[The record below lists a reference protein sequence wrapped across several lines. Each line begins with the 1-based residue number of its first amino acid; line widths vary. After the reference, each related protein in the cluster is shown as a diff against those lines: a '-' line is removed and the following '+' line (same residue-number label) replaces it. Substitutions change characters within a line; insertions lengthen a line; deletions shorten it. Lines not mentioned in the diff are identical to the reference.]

1 MKTSSMHQV
10 IALALSLGFACGT
23 AMANPAPAKADP
35 KQAEGIASQVCAGCH
50 GADGNS
56 PVTANPSL
64 AGQHE
69 AYLLKQLREFKSGER
84 KSAVMSGMVASLSED
99 DMRNLAAYFAAK
111 TPKGGTAKDKDLALA
126 GQKIYKGGNQGSG
139 VPACASCHSPTGA
152 GIPVQFPRLS
162 GQHADYTEAQLNLFR
177 NGERANDAAR
187 MMRVIATK
195 MSPKEM
201 KAVSQYIQGL
211 R

>member
-1 MKTSSMHQV
+1 MNKSSMCLILAV
-10 IALALSLGFACGT
+10 ALGMSSNAAQ
-23 AMANPAPAKADP
+23 ANTAPAKGDP
-35 KQAEGIASQVCAGCH
+35 RKAEALVGVCGGCH

-64 AGQHE
+64 AGQVE
-69 AYLLKQLREFKSGER
+69 AYLFKQLRDFKSGER

-99 DMRNLAAYFAAK
+99 DMRNIAAYFASKA
-111 TPKGGTAKDKDLALA
+111 PKGGTAKDKNVALT

-152 GIPVQFPRLS
+152 GIPSQFPRLA

-195 MSPKEM
+195 MSPQEM
-201 KAVSQYIQGL
+201 KAVAQYIQGL